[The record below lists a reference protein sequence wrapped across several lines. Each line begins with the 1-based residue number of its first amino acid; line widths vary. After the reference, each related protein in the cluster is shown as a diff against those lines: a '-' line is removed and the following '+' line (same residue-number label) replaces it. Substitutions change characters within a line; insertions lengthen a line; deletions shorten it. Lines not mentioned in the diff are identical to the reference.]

1 MNILKRI
8 PSLAARLIPCHPGA
22 IRRVNISYLL
32 SPISYLLSAVAALC
46 AATALAE
53 DATKG
58 FAIKTYDIDNP
69 SADAAS
75 AVVRVRPE
83 EIGGGLLIPCAVY
96 YSEATENSTS
106 GLLLGITTDS
116 PAIQFP
122 AYYYPEEDYTSTNR
136 SYTLHGV
143 NYSTRGYISFAGQ
156 PYEEGGFYQMMH
168 APTQAVARTDNAYI
182 GCAWIAHYLEKGH
195 YRWAGEK
202 SDSYPLFVFDVVLAG
217 DIAPGAYKVKFCHY
231 NTDATG
237 HYDLPSPRVESGA
250 RAYTVKGGDLTLS
263 ELTIVV
269 GGALPGDA
277 NLDGKVDLS
286 DAILIRQA
294 ADNPGKY
301 GADGTDGNRITAL
314 GLANAD
320 VDGVAGVDGNDA
332 LRIRRWLLGLDDP
345 LVVSGGGSGGGEGGG
360 SGDGVGLPRVT
371 KFGDANCDGIPN
383 IADVIIA
390 MRALAIPD
398 RNGLGGTSSGAIT
411 LTGLVNADTDA
422 IPGLTVGDALRLVDY
437 LQDRIYSLYPRP

>member
-1 MNILKRI
+1 MKHLAK
-8 PSLAARLIPCHPGA
+8 SLMMI
-22 IRRVNISYLL
+22 
-32 SPISYLLSAVAALC
+32 AVAHC
-46 AATALAE
+46 AATALAA
-53 DATKG
+53 DPTKG
-58 FAIKTYDIDNP
+58 LSIKTYDIDSP

-75 AVVRVRPE
+75 SVVCLRQE
-83 EIGGGLLIPCAVY
+83 EIAGGKTIPCAVY
-96 YSEATENSTS
+96 YSEATDNSTD

-116 PAIQFP
+116 HAIQLS
-122 AYYYPEEDYTSTNR
+122 AHDPEDQYTSSARPYN
-136 SYTLHGV
+136 LHGV
-143 NYSTRGYISFAGQ
+143 DFSTSYYISFAG
-156 PYEEGGFYQMMH
+156 YTESSYWAGGDYSVQE
-168 APTQAVARTDNAYI
+168 APTQTVARTDNAYI
-182 GCAWIAHYLEKGH
+182 GCAWIAHSLNKGDYH
-195 YRWAGEK
+195 WAGEK
-202 SDSYPLFVFDVVLAG
+202 SDSYPLFVFDAILPG
-217 DIAPGAYKVKFCHY
+217 DIAPGAYTVKFCRY

-237 HYDLPSPRVESGA
+237 HYDLPSPRVESDG
-250 RAYTVKGGDLTLS
+250 RAYTEKEGDLTLG

-269 GGALPGDA
+269 GNALPGDA
-277 NLDGKVDLS
+277 NLDGTVDLS
-286 DAILIRQA
+286 DAILIRQTSA
-294 ADNPGKY
+294 TPGKY
-301 GADGTDGNRITAL
+301 GANGTDVNRITAQ
-314 GLANAD
+314 GLKNAE

-332 LRIRRWLLGLDDP
+332 LRIQRWLLGLDDP